1 MSAPFFEGT
10 ATLRVAG
17 ERTALW
23 CCMLAAPL
31 TIAIAGAVF
40 PGFSFSE
47 FVLLIVGGMAFVS
60 ISRGKLIGSS
70 IRIDDRQLPELS
82 AIARD
87 VATRLGMP
95 VPQVF
100 VRDDPFVPIAA
111 TGLGDPYALIISS
124 QYYEHLRRGELTFLI
139 AREFGHIAAGH
150 TRITSLLSASG
161 RENPIV
167 ALVFG
172 AWLRRTEY
180 TADRIGLLCCESMDD
195 AFGGISISTYHSIGR
210 RVDMHAIAEQRRELQ
225 ADASLRLGEWTASTP
240 YATNRLDALRTFER
254 SALADEWR
262 KRLAN
267 QWRLQL
273 ANPPAPAPID
283 VVDSKEFVARR
294 ECAPL
299 WRRIAAM
306 TIDLLVISAI
316 LKTPLVVDVSKQPK
330 DVDDPTAT
338 HIYKTVMEHLPAF
351 QLGADAVMAL
361 FVFFIYSAVLV
372 SLSGQTL
379 GMMVMELRVVTHH
392 YARPT
397 IVQSVW
403 RYAAAFGSAISAV
416 ALLGFLT
423 RVHPHDRASRT
434 RLVHGRK
441 LRP

>member
-1 MSAPFFEGT
+1 
-10 ATLRVAG
+10 
-17 ERTALW
+17 
-23 CCMLAAPL
+23 MLAAPL

-180 TADRIGLLCCESMDD
+180 TADRIGLLCCENMDD

-225 ADASLRLGEWTASTP
+225 ADASLRVGEWTASTP
-240 YATNRLDALRTFER
+240 YATNRLDALRIFER

-262 KRLAN
+262 QRLAN
-267 QWRLQL
+267 QWRLQP
-273 ANPPAPAPID
+273 ANAQPPPAPIE
-283 VVDSKEFVARR
+283 VVDSKEFVGRR

-316 LKTPLVVDVSKQPK
+316 LKTPLVVNVSKPPK
-330 DVDDPTAT
+330 SVDDPTAT
-338 HIYKTVMEHLPAF
+338 VIYKTVVEHLPAF

-361 FVFFIYSAVLV
+361 GVFFIYSAVLV

-403 RYAAAFGSAISAV
+403 RYTAAFGSAISAV